1 IRRRLQRRMVLHK
14 LTSIE
19 QYLKYLEHTRDEV
32 LALYSD
38 ILIHVTRFFRE
49 PESFDALREVV
60 FPKITGQRSI
70 EDPIRIWIPG
80 CATGEEAYSVAMA
93 LVEFTEEQI
102 TTLPIQIFA
111 TDVSEAAVEFARAG
125 TYPDSITGDVS
136 PERLRRFFS
145 RVDGSYRISKT
156 IRDMCVFARQDLT
169 RDPPFS
175 RLDLIVCRNVLIY
188 LGMTLQK
195 KLMNVFHYAL

>member
-1 IRRRLQRRMVLHK
+1 HVQVRTKGDQLEVPEEHLRKIFTLLKETGVDFNQYKQPTIRRRLQRRMVLHK

-19 QYLKYLEHTRDEV
+19 QYLKYLAHTRDEV

-60 FPKITGQRSI
+60 FPKITGQRST

-93 LVEFTEEQI
+93 L
-102 TTLPIQIFA
+102 
-111 TDVSEAAVEFARAG
+111 
-125 TYPDSITGDVS
+125 
-136 PERLRRFFS
+136 
-145 RVDGSYRISKT
+145 
-156 IRDMCVFARQDLT
+156 
-169 RDPPFS
+169 
-175 RLDLIVCRNVLIY
+175 
-188 LGMTLQK
+188 
-195 KLMNVFHYAL
+195 